1 MVLDKSDENIVNENQ
16 VKSLTKIN
24 DIYDIDAL
32 TDALMKIND

>member
-24 DIYDIDAL
+24 DIYDIEAL
-32 TDALMKIND
+32 TNALMKINV